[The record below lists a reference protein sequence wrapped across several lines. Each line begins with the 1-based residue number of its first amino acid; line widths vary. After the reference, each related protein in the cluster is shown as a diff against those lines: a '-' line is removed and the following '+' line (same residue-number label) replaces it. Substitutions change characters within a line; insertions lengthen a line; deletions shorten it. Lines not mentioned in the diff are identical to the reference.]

1 MTWKLS
7 FLEEKRLLIRTVF
20 VLTSLT
26 LRTERST
33 QSSIA
38 QEARVSFVAH
48 FVVSAP
54 FITTSKWKWTFEFVE
69 SIGGNDELNIHRWKE
84 YNVTLEFRAWL
95 GYFYII
101 FTFIAWSYCLT
112 SYQFQ
117 YVRSVSMV
125 KLGSREVTQSHC
137 AHGFYGAQVQL
148 HMIFLAHNQKSS
160 RLCDQL
166 VVSFEPCLVLKPNRV
181 ALTEL
186 PGSSVHSNN

>member
-7 FLEEKRLLIRTVF
+7 YLEEKRLLIRTVF

-48 FVVSAP
+48 FLVSAP

-101 FTFIAWSYCLT
+101 NFYFHCLKLLFNVLPVPVRKVRKYGQVRKQGSNSVALCAWVLRRTGAITHDFS
-112 SYQFQ
+112 
-117 YVRSVSMV
+117 
-125 KLGSREVTQSHC
+125 
-137 AHGFYGAQVQL
+137 GAQPKIQSPMRPV
-148 HMIFLAHNQKSS
+148 S
-160 RLCDQL
+160 R
-166 VVSFEPCLVLKPNRV
+166 
-181 ALTEL
+181 
-186 PGSSVHSNN
+186 